1 MIPSLDPRPR
11 PRSFGRLAALAA
23 LALALIS
30 APATAAPLKAAGGIR
45 FTYAAPSAASVSWAG
60 DFNNWSATANPLTKD
75 AGGVWGTVIPLP
87 AGEHQYKF
95 VVDGQWYADPENA
108 ATAGD
113 RGNSEVTVGSD
124 GSLQA
129 QRVVSN
135 TAYSPKIFLGGRMIG
150 LYQAI
155 YSGRFDRFELTRPTF
170 DIDLGMD
177 VRVSS
182 ALQGHLVLNI
192 NPENEDVQEFRSRLN
207 FKRGS
212 LLLTRPNF
220 QLLAYDSENIG
231 TWDDPLHLVGSIGV
245 FDHPYGY
252 RRQGVKMT
260 GEWAGFAGEAH
271 FSDNFSQDETNAD
284 RYLGYRI
291 DNFPTFQIPE
301 VASTGQAPRY
311 LFEADPIGR
320 AISFFQTSR
329 DGAGYAMIQD
339 QAAKV
344 SSVDFGDNGRLF
356 GYGDN
361 FEDVFAARI
370 RRSVGHLTLGALGRT
385 DRGFGLGRLVLAR
398 PAGDSTVKVLNAL
411 YDQQW
416 YGGGFDAWWWP
427 QSQLGLHAEVLAGVR
442 RMNFVNGS
450 TELTYHADSINS
462 ARVQVN
468 RATPTL
474 RNVDGTHLELDRSLR
489 WIAGARWTLA
499 EGDIELRGAIE
510 RETHRYPAFTQE
522 PIAPAGQAPV
532 DHQRFETAEY
542 QRAGFLDANRDLDN
556 AATTFRL
563 GWDRNWRYYLNRELK
578 TGLEVEWIDFDYDP
592 RTAWEHQ
599 LWFPTGNFWL
609 ESGEHEVSIDRLT
622 VLGESQVLRLRPRLE
637 VPLLRS
643 RRMTFAWL
651 GTFGGVSLSKQP
663 RYAESIFQL
672 GFDMTRVLRFQ
683 SDTRWVKYDAPGLG
697 LGQGFLSSFN
707 EAVLKLGN
715 EVEVSFGVGV
725 DPRILDPNTN
735 EFASIGRDVYLNR
748 KNLSGY
754 YAETNFLSLAPVIRA
769 AEQALQDERR
779 LQVEAIVRF

>member
-11 PRSFGRLAALAA
+11 PRSFGSIVALAA
-23 LALALIS
+23 LTAVLAHG
-30 APATAAPLKAAGGIR
+30 PAGAAPGKTAGGIR
-45 FTYAAPSAASVSWAG
+45 FTYPAPNAAAVAWAG
-60 DFNNWSATANPLTKD
+60 DFNNWSTTANPLTRD
-75 AGGVWGTVIPLP
+75 AGGVWSTVIALP

-95 VVDGQWYADPENA
+95 VVDGQWFADPENG

-113 RGNSEVTVGSD
+113 RGNSVVTVGPGGD
-124 GSLQA
+124 LVA
-129 QRVVSN
+129 QRTVSN
-135 TAYSPKIFLGGRMIG
+135 TAYSPKIFLGGRVIG

-155 YSGRFDRFELTRPTF
+155 YGSRFDRFEVTRPTF
-170 DIDLGMD
+170 DIDLGMN
-177 VRVSS
+177 VQVSS
-182 ALQGHLVLNI
+182 ALKARLVLNI
-192 NPENEDVQEFRSRLN
+192 NPENEDVQEYRSRLN

-245 FDHPYGY
+245 FDHDYGY
-252 RRQGVKMT
+252 RRQGVKLT
-260 GEWAGFAGEAH
+260 GDWAGFAGEAQ

-301 VASTGQAPRY
+301 TVPPGQPPRF
-311 LFEADPIGR
+311 LFETDPIGT
-320 AISFFQTSR
+320 ALTYFQTAR
-329 DGAGYAMIQD
+329 DGAGYALIQD

-361 FEDVFAARI
+361 FEDVFAARL
-370 RRSVGHLTLGALGRT
+370 RRAVGPVTLGALGRT

-398 PAGDSTVKVLNAL
+398 PAGDSTIKVLNAL

-416 YGGGFDAWWWP
+416 YGGGFEASWP
-427 QSQLGLHAEVLAGVR
+427 LRPNLGLHAEVLAGVR

-450 TELTYHADSINS
+450 TEFTYHADSITS
-462 ARVQVN
+462 TRVQVD
-468 RATPTL
+468 RANPTT
-474 RNVDGTHLELDRSLR
+474 RSVDGTHQELDRSLR
-489 WIAGARWTLA
+489 WTLGSRWTFA
-499 EGDIELRGAIE
+499 EGDIALRGAIE
-510 RETHRYPAFTQE
+510 RETHRYPAFSQE

-542 QRAGFLDANRDLDN
+542 QRAGYLEAGRDLDN
-556 AATTFRL
+556 VATTFRL
-563 GWDRNWRYYLNRELK
+563 GWDRNWRYYLNREVK
-578 TGLEVEWIDFDYDP
+578 TGLDLEWIDFDYDP

-609 ESGEHEVSIDRLT
+609 ESGQHEVSIDRLT
-622 VLGESQVLRLRPRLE
+622 VLGESQVVRLRPRVE

-672 GFDMTRVLRFQ
+672 GFDLTPALRLQ
-683 SDTRWVKYDAPGLG
+683 SDTRWVKYDAPALG

-707 EAVLKLGN
+707 EAVLKIGN
-715 EVEVSFGVGV
+715 EVEVSFGIGV

-735 EFASIGRDVYLNR
+735 EFAAIGRDVYLNQ
-748 KNLSGY
+748 KNLNGY

-769 AEQALQDERR
+769 AEQALQNERR